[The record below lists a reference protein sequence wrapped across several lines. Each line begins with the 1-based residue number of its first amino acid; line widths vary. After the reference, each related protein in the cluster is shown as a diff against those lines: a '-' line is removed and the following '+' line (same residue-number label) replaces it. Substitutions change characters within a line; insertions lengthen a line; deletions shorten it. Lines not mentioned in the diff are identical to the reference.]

1 MLYKINLR
9 IARGSYELETVYY
22 GEGVVKIGDDGTIEG
37 IIARDFVTGSISEA
51 KIEISTFDVDFYG
64 SYELE
69 TKGEENIELP
79 GIYTLYGGMYGMY
92 EIAELQFEERLKE
105 DEIAET
111 LKEIEEIK
119 NLAEQI

>member
-37 IIARDFVTGSISEA
+37 IIARDFVTGSISET

-92 EIAELQFEERLKE
+92 
-105 DEIAET
+105 
-111 LKEIEEIK
+111 
-119 NLAEQI
+119 